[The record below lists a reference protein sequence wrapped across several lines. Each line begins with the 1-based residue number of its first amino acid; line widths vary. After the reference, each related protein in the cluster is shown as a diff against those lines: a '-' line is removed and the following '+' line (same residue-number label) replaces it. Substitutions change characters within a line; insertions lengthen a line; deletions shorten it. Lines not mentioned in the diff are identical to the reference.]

1 MPSINTLIERM
12 RYWCETASMG
22 YSQYDRWNFNAAA
35 GNCDCSSLVIHCL
48 QEAGFDTG
56 DATYTGNLSANLTAR
71 GWTRVANDGQ
81 PQAGDI
87 LLNDA
92 DHVAVYLGGGM
103 LAQASI
109 SENNTIAGNA
119 GDQTGWETNVSR
131 YYDYPWN
138 CYLRYTGESEED
150 MTIDEL
156 FQAKGNDGR
165 NLWDSIIQ
173 TRSELRDRAGEGAS
187 NALITTKG
195 NDGRNVLDSVIQARW
210 DIAELKTML
219 TAQAATIET
228 LAKAVGTNPTDIAKV
243 VEQQVKAK
251 LDKLQINVSATEKK

>member
-1 MPSINTLIERM
+1 M
-12 RYWCETASMG
+12 RYWCVDANMG
-22 YSQYDRWNFNAAA
+22 YSQYDRWDFDPSA

-71 GWTRVANDGQ
+71 GWARVAADGD

-109 SENNTIAGNA
+109 SENNSIAGNA
-119 GDQTGWETNVSR
+119 GDQTGWETNVSA
-131 YYDYPWN
+131 YYNYPWD
-138 CYLRYTGESEED
+138 CYLRYAGESEEND

-156 FQAKGNDGR
+156 YGAKGNDGR
-165 NLWDSIIQ
+165 NLWDEVIENRNQI
-173 TRSELRDRAGEGAS
+173 
-187 NALITTKG
+187 NALRNDVAHLVWAYKNANVNGERDAYDLLTKMPHDVMDYKNSKMNGDKDVYQLITDLGTAVA
-195 NDGRNVLDSVIQARW
+195 D
-210 DIAELKTML
+210 L
-219 TAQAATIET
+219 TAKVDALSKGAANE
-228 LAKAVGTNPTDIAKV
+228 
-243 VEQQVKAK
+243 
-251 LDKLQINVSATEKK
+251 

>member
-12 RYWCETASMG
+12 RYWCVDANMG
-22 YSQYDRWNFNAAA
+22 YSQYDRWDFNAAG

-56 DATYTGNLSANLTAR
+56 DATYTGNLSANLCAR
-71 GWTRVANDGQ
+71 GWARVANNGN

-92 DHVAVYLGGGM
+92 DHVAVCIGGGM

-109 SENNTIAGNA
+109 SENNSVAGNP
-119 GDQTGWETNVSR
+119 GDQTGWETNVSA
-131 YYDYPWN
+131 YYNYPWN
-138 CYLRYTGESEED
+138 AYLRYTGESEED

-156 FQAKGNDGR
+156 YQAKGNDGR
-165 NLWDSIIQ
+165 NLFDSVIQ
-173 TRSELRDRAGEGAS
+173 TRNELRDRAGEGAS

>member
-1 MPSINTLIERM
+1 MPSVSKLIERM
-12 RYWCETASMG
+12 RYWCITANMG
-22 YSQYDRWNFNAAA
+22 YSQYDRWNFNPNA
-35 GNCDCSSLVIHCL
+35 GNCDCSSLVIQCL
-48 QEAGFDTG
+48 KEAGFDTG
-56 DATYTGNLSANLTAR
+56 SATYTGNLSANLTAR
-71 GWTRVANDGQ
+71 GWVRMANNGN

-92 DHVAVYLGGGM
+92 DHVAVYLGGGK

-109 SENNTIAGNA
+109 SENNSIAGTA
-119 GDQTGWETNVSR
+119 GDQTGWETNVSA
-131 YYDYPWN
+131 YYNYPWN
-138 CYLRYTGESEED
+138 CYLRYPSAGNEDD

-156 FQAKGNDGR
+156 YAAKGNDGR
-165 NLWDSIIQ
+165 NIWDSIIQ
-173 TRSELRDRAGEGAS
+173 TRNELQDRAAD
-187 NALITTKG
+187 ALIKTKG

-251 LDKLQINVSATEKK
+251 LDNLQINVSATEKN

>member
-12 RYWCETASMG
+12 RYWCQDANMG
-22 YSQYDRWNFNAAA
+22 YSQYDRWNFNPNG

-56 DATYTGNLSANLTAR
+56 DATYTGNLSANLCAR
-71 GWTRVANDGQ
+71 GWTRVANDGN

-109 SENNTIAGNA
+109 SENNSIAGNA
-119 GDQTGWETNVSR
+119 GDQTGWETNVSA
-131 YYDYPWN
+131 YYNYPWDA
-138 CYLRYTGESEED
+138 YLRYAGESEED

-165 NLWDSIIQ
+165 NLWDAVIENRNQI
-173 TRSELRDRAGEGAS
+173 
-187 NALITTKG
+187 NALRNDVAHLVWAYKNERVNGNADAYNLLTNAPHNVMAYKNSRMNGDKDVYQLITDLGTAVA
-195 NDGRNVLDSVIQARW
+195 D
-210 DIAELKTML
+210 L
-219 TAQAATIET
+219 TAKVDALSKGAANE
-228 LAKAVGTNPTDIAKV
+228 
-243 VEQQVKAK
+243 
-251 LDKLQINVSATEKK
+251 

>member
-1 MPSINTLIERM
+1 MPSISKLIERM
-12 RYWCETASMG
+12 KYWCQTANMG
-22 YSQYDRWNFNAAA
+22 YSQYDRWNFNPNG
-35 GNCDCSSLVIHCL
+35 GNCDCSSLVIQSL
-48 QEAGFDTG
+48 KEAGFDTG
-56 DATYTGNLSANLTAR
+56 NSTYTGNMSANLCAR
-71 GWTRVANDGQ
+71 GWTRIANNGQ

-87 LLNDA
+87 LLNDR

-119 GDQTGWETNVSR
+119 GDQTGWETNVSA
-131 YYDYPWN
+131 YYNYPWD
-138 CYLRYTGESEED
+138 CYLRYAGESEED

-156 FQAKGNDGR
+156 YQAKGNDGR
-165 NLWDSIIQ
+165 NLWDSVIQ
-173 TRSELRDRAGEGAS
+173 TRNELQDRAAD
-187 NALITTKG
+187 ALIKTKG

-251 LDKLQINVSATEKK
+251 LDNLQINVSATEKN

>member
-22 YSQYDRWNFNAAA
+22 YSQYDRWNFNPNG

-56 DATYTGNLSANLTAR
+56 DATYTGNMSANLCAR
-71 GWTRVANDGQ
+71 GWTRVANDGN

-119 GDQTGWETNVSR
+119 GDQTGWETNVSA
-131 YYDYPWN
+131 YYNYPWN
-138 CYLRYTGESEED
+138 AYLRYAGESEEND

-156 FQAKGNDGR
+156 YQARGNDGR
-165 NLWDSIIQ
+165 NLWDS
-173 TRSELRDRAGEGAS
+173 
-187 NALITTKG
+187 
-195 NDGRNVLDSVIQARW
+195 VIQARN
-210 DIAELKTML
+210 DIATLKEEVAALVWSYKNERINGSADAYNLLTNAPHNIMAYKNSKMNGDKDVYQLITDLGTAVADL
-219 TAQAATIET
+219 TAKVDALSKGAA
-228 LAKAVGTNPTDIAKV
+228 K
-243 VEQQVKAK
+243 
-251 LDKLQINVSATEKK
+251 